1 MYNVLFLK
9 GTQAQYDALTV
20 KNNDTFYYADE
31 NLYLGST
38 KLSNAAD
45 LAAAIV
51 RIAKNEQDI
60 VDINKSLTT
69 LTGTG
74 DGSVSKMVADAK
86 KELEDKI
93 GDLATLNTTEK
104 GTVVGAINEL
114 QKSVANN
121 QKAGEV
127 TLVGADAEGL
137 AKQYTL
143 KQGDKTLG
151 TIDIP
156 KDMVVS
162 SGKVVVNPTGQP
174 AGTYIEITLANTT
187 NDKIYVNVGTLVD
200 IYTAAQKATQIQ
212 LAIDSST
219 REISATIVAESVT
232 SAELAADAVVTA
244 KIADGNVTKVKLAT
258 DVQASLEKADSAVQ
272 KADVV
277 TGDTNGTI
285 KVQDKEVPV
294 AGLKSAAYE
303 DSSAF
308 DAAGAA
314 DAVDKKLAGYK
325 TSNDAAVKKNT
336 DDIAAINN
344 ADTGILAQAKADAK
358 TKADQALTDAKA
370 YTDTALTWGTIQ

>member
-9 GTQAQYDALTV
+9 GTQAQYDALEV

-38 KLSNAAD
+38 KLTNAAD

-51 RIAKNEQDI
+51 RIAKNEQGIADI
-60 VDINKSLTT
+60 SRSLTT

-74 DGSVSKMVADAK
+74 EGSISKMVADAK

-93 GDLATLNTTEK
+93 GDLTALKTTAKE
-104 GTVVGAINEL
+104 TVVGAINEL
-114 QKSVANN
+114 QASVASN
-121 QKAGEV
+121 QKAGEI
-127 TLVGADAEGL
+127 TLVGSDAEGL

-143 KQGDKTLG
+143 KQGDKTVG

-174 AGTYIEITLANTT
+174 AGTYIEITLANAT

-200 IYTAAQKATQIQ
+200 IYTAAQSATQIQ

-219 REISATIVAESVT
+219 REISATIVAGSVT

-244 KIADGNVTKVKLAT
+244 KIADGNVTKVKLAA
-258 DVQASLEKADSAVQ
+258 DVQASLGKADIAVQ

-325 TSNDAAVKKNT
+325 TANDAAVKKNT
-336 DDIAAINN
+336 DDIATINN
-344 ADTGILAQAKADAK
+344 ADTGILAQAKTDAK

-370 YTDTALTWGTIQ
+370 YTDTALTWGKIQ

>member
-9 GTQAQYDALTV
+9 GTQAQYEALAV

-31 NLYLGST
+31 NLYLGSI

-45 LAAAIV
+45 LATAIT
-51 RIAKNEQDI
+51 RIAKNEQNI
-60 VDINKSLTT
+60 VDINKSLAT

-86 KELEDKI
+86 KELEGKI
-93 GDLATLNTTEK
+93 GDLTTLKTTEK
-104 GTVVGAINEL
+104 ATVVGAINEL
-114 QKSVANN
+114 QESVANN

-143 KQGDKTLG
+143 KQGEKVLG

-174 AGTYIEITLANTT
+174 AGTYIELTLANAT

-200 IYTAAQKATQIQ
+200 IYTAAQKATQVQ

-232 SAELAADAVVTA
+232 SAELAAAAVVTT
-244 KIADGNVTKVKLAT
+244 KIADGNVTKIKLAT

-277 TGDTNGTI
+277 TGTTNGTI

-303 DSSAF
+303 DASAF

-314 DAVDKKLAGYK
+314 DAVDKKLADYK
-325 TSNDAAVKKNT
+325 TSNDAAVKKNA
-336 DDIAAINN
+336 DDIAVINN

-358 TKADQALTDAKA
+358 TKADAALTSAKE

>member
-9 GTQAQYDALTV
+9 GTQAQYEALAV

-31 NLYLGST
+31 NLYLGSI

-45 LAAAIV
+45 LAAAIA
-51 RIAKNEQDI
+51 RIAKNEQNI
-60 VDINKSLTT
+60 VDINKSLAT

-93 GDLATLNTTEK
+93 GDLTTLKTTAK

-114 QKSVANN
+114 QESVANN

-127 TLVGADAEGL
+127 TLTEGAAEGF

-143 KQGDKTLG
+143 KQGEKTLG

-162 SGKVVVNPTGQP
+162 SGKVVVNPVDQP
-174 AGTYIEITLANTT
+174 AGTYIELTLANAT

-200 IYTAAQKATQIQ
+200 IYTAAQSATQVQ
-212 LAIDSST
+212 LAIDAST
-219 REISATIVAESVT
+219 REISATIVAKSVT
-232 SAELAADAVVTA
+232 ATELADAAVVTA

-277 TGDTNGTI
+277 TGTTNGTI

-303 DSSAF
+303 DASAF

-314 DAVDKKLAGYK
+314 DAVDKKLANYK
-325 TSNDAAVKKNT
+325 TTNDAAVKKNA

>member
-9 GTQAQYDALTV
+9 GTQAQYDALEV

-45 LAAAIV
+45 LAAAIL
-51 RIAKNEQDI
+51 RIAKNEQGI
-60 VDINKSLTT
+60 VDINASLTT

-93 GDLATLNTTEK
+93 GDLTTLNTTAK
-104 GTVVGAINEL
+104 DSVVGAINEL

-121 QKAGEV
+121 QKTGEV
-127 TLVGADAEGL
+127 TLVGSDAEGL

-143 KQGDKTLG
+143 KQGDKTVG

-162 SGKVVVNPTGQP
+162 SGKVVVNPTSQP
-174 AGTYIEITLANTT
+174 AGTYIELTLANAT

-200 IYTAAQKATQIQ
+200 IYTAAQSATQIQ

-232 SAELAADAVVTA
+232 SAELATDAVVTA
-244 KIADGNVTKVKLAT
+244 KIADGNVTKVKLAA
-258 DVQASLEKADSAVQ
+258 DVQASLGKADSAVQ

-314 DAVDKKLAGYK
+314 DAVDKKLASYK
-325 TSNDAAVKKNT
+325 TTNDASVKKNT

-370 YTDTALTWGTIQ
+370 YTDTALTWGKIQ